1 MLFRRRKLLPIEII
15 KRNEMLQSLTETLQA
30 ASSGLG
36 ALPLAF
42 LLGLV
47 SSVGGAC
54 CALPAMGMLVA
65 YSGTQEAG
73 SRKTALGTALAFMLG
88 MMLALI
94 ALGFVAGF
102 IGQTAQAVLGHYWKL
117 FAGFVAVVVG
127 LAVLKMLPLK
137 IPRFGAKQQQA
148 QPDKRGMWGTALVG
162 VLLGGGVASCSL
174 VCNPGIFI
182 VLGAAVLQGRA
193 LWGMLLMAAFSL
205 GFSLPLSAVLFGVS
219 LGKASLKAKK
229 AEAVIRNVAGVFLV
243 VMGFYLL
250 ATF

>member
-1 MLFRRRKLLPIEII
+1 
-15 KRNEMLQSLTETLQA
+15 MLQSITETLQA
-30 ASSGLG
+30 ASSGTS

-47 SSVGGAC
+47 SSAGSAC

-73 SRKTALGTALAFMLG
+73 SRKTALRTALAFMLG

-94 ALGFVAGF
+94 VLGFVAGF

-127 LAVLKMLPLK
+127 LAALKMLPLK
-137 IPRFGAKQQQA
+137 MPRFGAKQQAQA
-148 QPDKRGMWGTALVG
+148 QPDGRGIWATALVG

-205 GFSLPLSAVLFGVS
+205 GFSLPLGAVLFGVS

-229 AEAVIRNVAGVFLV
+229 AEAVIRNVAGTLLV
-243 VMGFYLL
+243 VAGFYLL
-250 ATF
+250 ITF

>member
-1 MLFRRRKLLPIEII
+1 
-15 KRNEMLQSLTETLQA
+15 MLQSLTETLQA
-30 ASSGLG
+30 AGSGPG

-65 YSGTQEAG
+65 YSGTREAG
-73 SRKTALGTALAFMLG
+73 SRKTALGAALAFMLG

-117 FAGFVAVVVG
+117 FAGFVSVVVG

-137 IPRFGAKQQQA
+137 IPRLGATQQPRQQQQA
-148 QPDKRGMWGTALVG
+148 QSNRRGIWATALVG

-205 GFSLPLSAVLFGVS
+205 GFSLPLGAVLFGVS
-219 LGKASLKAKK
+219 LGKAALKAKK
-229 AEAVIRNVAGVFLV
+229 AEAVIRNVAGALLIVA
-243 VMGFYLL
+243 GFYLL
-250 ATF
+250 ATFQS

>member
-1 MLFRRRKLLPIEII
+1 
-15 KRNEMLQSLTETLQA
+15 MLQSLTETLQA

-65 YSGTQEAG
+65 YSGTQETG
-73 SRKTALGTALAFMLG
+73 TRKTALGTSLAFMLG

-137 IPRFGAKQQQA
+137 IPRFGAKQQQQA
-148 QPDKRGMWGTALVG
+148 QADRRGIWGTALVG
-162 VLLGGGVASCSL
+162 VLIGGGVASCSL

-193 LWGMLLMAAFSL
+193 LWGMFLMAAFSL
-205 GFSLPLSAVLFGVS
+205 GFSLPLSAILFGVS
-219 LGKASLKAKK
+219 LGKASIKAKK
-229 AEAVIRNVAGVFLV
+229 VETVIRTVAGAFLV

-250 ATF
+250 AIF